1 MRVQQPRPNFCDR
14 RIGASCYVVPN
25 FREQASQFARH
36 VTPLWPR
43 FGFAGVVATGE
54 GLGDVR
60 DTDHQHGGDLPHGQT
75 CIERC
80 EHPFAQV
87 LGVGPASFP
96 KHANLRSST
105 TGDL

>member
-1 MRVQQPRPNFCDR
+1 VRVQQPGPNFCDR
-14 RIGASCYVVPN
+14 RIGASCHVVSN
-25 FREQASQFARH
+25 FREQAGQFAWH

-43 FGFAGVVATGE
+43 FGFAGGVATGE

-60 DTDHQHGGDLPHGQT
+60 DADQQHGGDLPHGQT
-75 CIERC
+75 SIERRK
-80 EHPFAQV
+80 HAQV

-96 KHANLRSST
+96 KHASLRSST